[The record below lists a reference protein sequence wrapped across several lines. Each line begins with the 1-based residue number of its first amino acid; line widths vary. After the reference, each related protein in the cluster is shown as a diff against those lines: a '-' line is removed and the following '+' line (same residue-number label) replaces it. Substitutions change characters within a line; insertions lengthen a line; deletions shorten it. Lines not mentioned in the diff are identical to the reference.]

1 MRQDVVV
8 ATLSPSAVLRH
19 DAVQSKQVHFL
30 KVRPSSYV
38 FPEPIQDPRS
48 PITDVRQSV
57 EDFDQ

>member
-1 MRQDVVV
+1 VAI

-19 DAVQSKQVHFL
+19 DAAQLKQVRCL

-57 EDFDQ
+57 EDFDR